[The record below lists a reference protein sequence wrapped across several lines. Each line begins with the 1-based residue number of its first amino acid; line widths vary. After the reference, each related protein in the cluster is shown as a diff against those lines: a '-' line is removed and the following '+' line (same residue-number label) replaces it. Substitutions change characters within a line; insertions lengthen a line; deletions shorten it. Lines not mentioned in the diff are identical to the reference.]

1 MKVIRQ
7 FWASALIALAFST
20 LSIPGFDQ
28 GSSGFAQDKPRSDSA
43 KGDAKKAAAAK
54 KKTGDDAKFLR
65 IDREGDEP
73 RALQVAIARYEVQEG
88 PHKGA
93 TIDLIG
99 AVHVGTKQY
108 YSELNN
114 RFRTYDAVLYELVAD
129 PEVNNPSMRDE
140 SGLNPIS
147 GLQTGMKTA
156 LELAFQLDEVDYN
169 PKNFVHADM
178 SPAEFGEDMKKRN
191 DGFLAMFARMMGAGT
206 VQQAGKKGQQQQ
218 ADMLAAMLT
227 KDPIKLRRVMASQF
241 EDMEGQMA
249 GLADKSGKSTL
260 LTERNRKAF
269 EVLDREL
276 KAGKKNVSV
285 FYGAAHLNDM
295 HERLIRDFQAKPV
308 KTEWIDAWPLR

>member
-1 MKVIRQ
+1 MNRSYLFPWVAAVVTFSFATFAISV
-7 FWASALIALAFST
+7 SAQEKST
-20 LSIPGFDQ
+20 KKETSKT
-28 GSSGFAQDKPRSDSA
+28 AADKPER
-43 KGDAKKAAAAK
+43 AKKPK
-54 KKTGDDAKFLR
+54 SDAQFLR
-65 IDREGDEP
+65 VDREGEEP

-93 TIDLIG
+93 IIDLVG

-114 RFRTYDAVLYELVAD
+114 RFRTYEAVLYELVAD
-129 PEVNNPSMRDE
+129 PEVANPSMRDD
-140 SGLNPIS
+140 SGLNPLS
-147 GLQTGMKTA
+147 GLQVGMKTA

-169 PKNFVHADM
+169 AKNFVHADM

-191 DGFLAMFARMMGAGT
+191 DGFLSMFARMMGAGT
-206 VQQAGKKGQQQQ
+206 AQQAGKKGQQQQ
-218 ADMLAAMLT
+218 ADLLAAMLT
-227 KDPIKLRRVMASQF
+227 KDPIKLRRVMAAQF

-269 EVLDREL
+269 EVLEREL
-276 KAGKKNVSV
+276 KNGKRNVSV

-295 HERLIRDFQAKPV
+295 HERLLRDFQAKPV
-308 KTEWIDAWPLR
+308 STEWIDAWPLR

>member
-1 MKVIRQ
+1 MKTNSIWSAAI
-7 FWASALIALAFST
+7 FSLAIASLTFFGMT
-20 LSIPGFDQ
+20 Q
-28 GSSGFAQDKPRSDSA
+28 SSSAQDKP
-43 KGDAKKAAAAK
+43 KGKPSKTDTVKSNKSKKQD
-54 KKTGDDAKFLR
+54 GVQFLR
-65 IDREGDEP
+65 IDKEGEEP
-73 RALQVAIARYEVQEG
+73 RALQVAIARYEIQEG

-93 TIDLIG
+93 IVDLVG

-114 RFRTYDAVLYELVAD
+114 RFKAYDAVLYELVAD
-129 PEVNNPSMRDE
+129 PEVNNPSMRDD
-140 SGLNPIS
+140 SGMNPLS
-147 GLQTGMKTA
+147 GLQVGMKTA
-156 LELAFQLDEVDYN
+156 LELAFQLDEVDYT

-178 SPAEFGEDMKKRN
+178 SPAEFSEDMKKRN

-218 ADMLAAMLT
+218 ADLLAAMLS
-227 KDPIKLRRVMASQF
+227 KDPIKLRRVMAKQF

-269 EVLDREL
+269 EVLDQEL
-276 KAGKKNVSV
+276 KAGKSNVSV
-285 FYGAAHLNDM
+285 FYGAAHLPDM
-295 HERLIRDFQAKPV
+295 HERLLRDFNAKPV

>member
-1 MKVIRQ
+1 MKVNRP
-7 FWASALIALAFST
+7 FWASALIAIACAAFS
-20 LSIPGFDQ
+20 LPS
-28 GSSGFAQDKPRSDSA
+28 FAQENPPSDQTKSKPA
-43 KGDAKKAAAAK
+43 KTKKR
-54 KKTGDDAKFLR
+54 DDAKFLR

-73 RALQVAIARYEVQEG
+73 RALQVAIARYEIQEG

-114 RFRTYDAVLYELVAD
+114 RFRNYDAVLYELVAD
-129 PEVNNPSMRDE
+129 PEVNNPSMRDD
-140 SGLNPIS
+140 SGMNPLS
-147 GLQTGMKTA
+147 GLQVGMKTA
-156 LELAFQLDEVDYN
+156 LGLAFQLDEVDYT

-218 ADMLAAMLT
+218 AAMMAAMIAN
-227 KDPIKLRRVMASQF
+227 DPIKLRRVMAMQF

-276 KAGKKNVSV
+276 KAGKSNVSV
-285 FYGAAHLNDM
+285 FYGAAHLSDM
-295 HERLIRDFQAKPV
+295 HERLLKDFNAKPV